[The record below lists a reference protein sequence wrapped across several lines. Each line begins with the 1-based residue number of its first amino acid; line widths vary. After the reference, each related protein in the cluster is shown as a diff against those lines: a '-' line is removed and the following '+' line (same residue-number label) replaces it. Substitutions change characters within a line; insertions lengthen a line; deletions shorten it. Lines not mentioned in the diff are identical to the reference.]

1 MPSPDE
7 VLAFEALAR
16 CGSFTA
22 AAEALGCTKS
32 MVSLRLKALE
42 KQLGAVL
49 VLRTT
54 RRLALT
60 EAGQRLLP
68 HAEALRQSLL
78 QMQPAVDSAQCAV
91 EGPLVVSTYVSV
103 SQLLAPIL
111 AELAREQPGLQLRLE
126 VNNRVQDPIADVLD
140 FCVRSRKVH
149 DDSLVARPLGWV
161 EEALYAAP
169 GYLAAQGWP
178 QTPEELAAHRLIM
191 DGSCLTLCRGE
202 ELRSLTQP
210 APLLDCNLYQNNL
223 TLTLLGHGIGAL
235 PDFLAAPA
243 LASGQLQRVLPGW
256 HSDRWP
262 VFLVHPYRLPLPRKY
277 QVFLDFVLPRLRA
290 VLQAADSGALP
301 SPMH

>member
-1 MPSPDE
+1 MPSPDD

-22 AAEALGCTKS
+22 AADALGCTKS
-32 MVSLRLKALE
+32 MVSLRLKSLE

-54 RRLALT
+54 RRLSLT
-60 EAGQRLLP
+60 EAGQHLLP
-68 HAEALRQSLL
+68 YAEALRHGLL

-91 EGPLVVSTYVSV
+91 AGPLVVSTYVSV

-111 AELAREQPGLQLRLE
+111 AALAREQPGLQLRLE

-149 DDSLVARPLGWV
+149 DEALVARPLGWV
-161 EEALYAAP
+161 EEALYASPA
-169 GYLAAQGWP
+169 YLAAQGWP
-178 QTPEELAAHRLIM
+178 QTPDALAEHRLIM
-191 DGSCLTLCRGE
+191 DGCCLTLCRGE
-202 ELRSLTQP
+202 ELHSQP
-210 APLLDCNLYQNNL
+210 LRQLLDCNLYQNNL
-223 TLTLLGHGIGAL
+223 QLALQGEGIAAL
-235 PDFLAAPA
+235 PWFLAQPA
-243 LASGQLQRVLPGW
+243 CAAGQLQRVLPDW

-262 VFLVHPYRLPLPRKY
+262 VFLVHPYRQPMPRKY

-290 VLQAADSGALP
+290 ALQPAGLDVPGAE
-301 SPMH
+301 H

>member
-60 EAGQRLLP
+60 EAGQRMLP
-68 HAEALRQSLL
+68 HAQALRQSLL
-78 QMQPAVDSAQCAV
+78 QMQPAVDSAQCAL
-91 EGPLVVSTYVSV
+91 EGPLVISTYVSV

-111 AELAREQPGLQLRLE
+111 AELACEQPGLQLRLE

-149 DDSLVARPLGWV
+149 DDALVARPLGWV

-169 GYLAAQGWP
+169 GYLATQGWP
-178 QTPEELAAHRLIM
+178 QEPEALAAHRLIM
-191 DGSCLTLCRGE
+191 DGRCLTLCRGE
-202 ELRSLTQP
+202 ELRTLSL
-210 APLLDCNLYQNNL
+210 ASPLLDCNLYQNNL
-223 TLTLLGHGIGAL
+223 TLTLQGRGIGAL
-235 PDFLAAPA
+235 PDFLVQPA
-243 LASGQLQRVLPGW
+243 LAAGQLQRVLPDW

-262 VFLVHPYRLPLPRKY
+262 VFLVHPYRQPMPRKY

-290 VLQAADSGALP
+290 TLQPGEPGAAVR
-301 SPMH
+301 

>member
-22 AAEALGCTKS
+22 AAEALACTKS

-60 EAGQRLLP
+60 EAGQRMLP
-68 HAEALRQSLL
+68 HAQALRQSLL

-111 AELAREQPGLQLRLE
+111 ADLAREQPGLRLRLE

-140 FCVRSRKVH
+140 FCLRSRKVH
-149 DDSLVARPLGWV
+149 DESLVARPLGWV
-161 EEALYAAP
+161 EEALYATP
-169 GYLAAQGWP
+169 DYLAAQGWP
-178 QTPEELAAHRLIM
+178 QTPDELATHRLIM
-191 DGSCLTLCRGE
+191 DGSCLTLCRGA
-202 ELRSLTQP
+202 ELHPLQP
-210 APLLDCNLYQNNL
+210 APPLLDCNLYQNNL
-223 TLTLLGHGIGAL
+223 MLTLQGHGIGAL
-235 PDFLAAPA
+235 PDFLVQPA
-243 LASGQLQRVLPGW
+243 LVSGQLQRVLPGW
-256 HSDRWP
+256 YSDRWP
-262 VFLVHPYRLPLPRKY
+262 VFLVHPYRQPMPRKY

-290 VLQAADSGALP
+290 LLQPEHPAP
-301 SPMH
+301 